1 MTEQENVLSLLPSLL
16 REIRDEI
23 RGVRTE
29 LRETRDALSER
40 IDATNAR
47 LDRVVQE
54 QIRHATAIVE
64 LEKSQREILLRL
76 EQHSEILNQHTAILN
91 QHTAA
96 LSLLIRRVEEQGS
109 RIDNVLLG
117 IPGQTLF
124 GAANQRWGPSQ
135 RSEKPGFPRCNGAPD
150 EDPER

>member
-40 IDATNAR
+40 IDATNGRIDGTNAR

-64 LEKSQREILLRL
+64 LEKSQCEILLRL

-117 IPGQTLF
+117 IPGQTLRELQNRMTVVETRL
-124 GAANQRWGPSQ
+124 GMHSAA
-135 RSEKPGFPRCNGAPD
+135 E
-150 EDPER
+150 

>member
-16 REIRDEI
+16 REIRDEV

-64 LEKSQREILLRL
+64 LEKGQREILLRL
-76 EQHSEILNQHTAILN
+76 EQHSVILNQHTAILN
-91 QHTAA
+91 QHTAVLEQHTAA

-117 IPGQTLF
+117 IPGQTLRELQNRMTVVETRL
-124 GAANQRWGPSQ
+124 GMHSAA
-135 RSEKPGFPRCNGAPD
+135 E
-150 EDPER
+150 